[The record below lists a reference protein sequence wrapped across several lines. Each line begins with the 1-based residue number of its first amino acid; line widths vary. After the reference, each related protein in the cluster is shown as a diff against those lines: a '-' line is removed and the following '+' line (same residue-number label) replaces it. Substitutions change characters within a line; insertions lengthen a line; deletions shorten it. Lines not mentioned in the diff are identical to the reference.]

1 MWRNMIF
8 AAGVLLSGLL
18 LTGFTLAWADNWPQ
32 WRGPFLNGV
41 SLEKNLPLRWSKDE
55 NIAWKL
61 PLPGLSA
68 ATPAIWGDR
77 IFLNVTEGEQLQL
90 WCVDKKRGALLWK
103 KQQGGKN
110 LKLGKHNPSSPS
122 PVTDG
127 RHVFVVNAYG
137 HVHAYDFAGNEI
149 WTRNLWKDYGRFG
162 LNFGHASSPLL
173 FEDALYIQML
183 QVTKDNAPSYL
194 LRLAKATGQTAWKA
208 DFPASPDSKPA
219 EAYNTPALFKRGGKM
234 ELIVNGSD
242 QVTGHD
248 PQTGRE
254 LWRLGGLT
262 AEKEPSRIASSPV
275 VADGV
280 LYAPAGHRPL
290 LALHAGGGANVQR
303 LWSSRHSPDV
313 PSPVTDGKYFYTVDD
328 KGIVR
333 CLDAKTGQEIWGPQ
347 RLKAGDYSASP
358 VLADGKLYIVS
369 EEGLTTVLK
378 TGAKFEMLAENP
390 LDDACLSSPAVSDGQ
405 LFLRTAGF
413 LYCIGKRAAR

>member
-1 MWRNMIF
+1 LFKQAKLINLLSV
-8 AAGVLLSGLL
+8 VLLCA
-18 LTGFTLAWADNWPQ
+18 TLAWADHWPQ
-32 WRGPFLNGV
+32 WRGPAHNGV
-41 SLEKNLPLRWSKDE
+41 SQEKNLPVRWRKDE

-61 PLPGLSA
+61 ALPGLSA

-77 IFLNVTEGEQLQL
+77 VFLNVTDDAQLQL
-90 WCVDKKRGALLWK
+90 WCVDKTRGTLLWK

-110 LKLGKHNPSSPS
+110 FKLGKHNPSSPS

-127 RHVFVVNAYG
+127 RHVYVVNAYG

-173 FEDALYIQML
+173 HEDGLYIQML
-183 QVTKDNAPSYL
+183 QVSKDNAPSYL
-194 LRLAKATGQTAWKA
+194 LRLAKTTGQTVWKA
-208 DFPASPDSKPA
+208 DFPAAPNFKPA
-219 EAYNTPALFKRGGKM
+219 EAYNTPTLFKRGSQM

-242 QVTGHD
+242 QITGHEL
-248 PQTGRE
+248 QTGRE
-254 LWRLGGLT
+254 LWRLDGLT
-262 AEKEPSRIASSPV
+262 TEREPSRIAASPV

-290 LALHAGGGANVQR
+290 LALRARGAGGGALQQ
-303 LWSSRHSPDV
+303 LWSTRHSPDV
-313 PSPVTDGKYFYTVDD
+313 PSPVTDGRYFYTVND

-347 RLKAGDYSASP
+347 RLPPGDYSASP

-378 TGAKFEMLAENP
+378 AGPKFEALAENP
-390 LDDACLSSPAVSDGQ
+390 LEDACLSSLAISDGQ
-405 LFLRTAGF
+405 LFLRTAGW
-413 LYCIGKRAAR
+413 LYCIGQRNG